1 MHAVALTQFV
11 SLHSSLQN
19 LQCEN
24 PECEIRNRN
33 VLFQTEVSRRELGR
47 PLLGTIRRRVSKAS
61 IRAAISANPGTRG
74 TDGEEESIQ
83 RSDAITN
90 VDVVVIGAGIGGLCC
105 AALLA
110 KYGYKV
116 VVCESHDIAGGA
128 GHAFERQGF
137 QFDSGPSFHA
147 GLSIKP
153 SINPLKQVF
162 MLSLLKV
169 KNFDFSNPREA
180 SHSFNLLYLCRDMVS
195 QGLLSMPDCPSS
207 FYQSSQASMCIAR
220 LTELGILETKRNIQ
234 CLQFAVTT
242 SRDDVFAGTAC
253 GRGESGICAM

>member
-11 SLHSSLQN
+11 SLHSNLQA

-24 PECEIRNRN
+24 PECEIQNRN
-33 VLFQTEVSRRELGR
+33 VPFQTGVSRRGLGR
-47 PLLGTIRRRVSKAS
+47 LASGTIRRRVSKAYGGA
-61 IRAAISANPGTRG
+61 IRAAVSANPATRG

-162 MLSLLKV
+162 MLSVLKV
-169 KNFDFSNPREA
+169 P
-180 SHSFNLLYLCRDMVS
+180 
-195 QGLLSMPDCPSS
+195 GP
-207 FYQSSQASMCIAR
+207 
-220 LTELGILETKRNIQ
+220 TKLWFPKPKRIIPF
-234 CLQFAVTT
+234 LQFAVLMPRHDDSGPSFHARLAIKPSIKPLKQICMLSGSLKLPGSQNLEFQKPRET
-242 SRDDVFAGTAC
+242 SNAFNLR
-253 GRGESGICAM
+253 

>member
-1 MHAVALTQFV
+1 MHAVAFTQFV
-11 SLHSSLQN
+11 SLHINLQT

-24 PECEIRNRN
+24 PECGIQNRN
-33 VLFQTEVSRRELGR
+33 VPFQTGVSRRELGR
-47 PLLGTIRRRVSKAS
+47 PLSGSIRRRVSKAYGGS
-61 IRAAISANPGTRG
+61 IRAAVSANPATRG

-83 RSDAITN
+83 RSGEITN

-162 MLSLLKV
+162 MLSVLEV
-169 KNFDFSNPREA
+169 P
-180 SHSFNLLYLCRDMVS
+180 
-195 QGLLSMPDCPSS
+195 GP
-207 FYQSSQASMCIAR
+207 
-220 LTELGILETKRNIQ
+220 TEI
-234 CLQFAVTT
+234 
-242 SRDDVFAGTAC
+242 
-253 GRGESGICAM
+253 

>member
-11 SLHSSLQN
+11 SLHSNLQA
-19 LQCEN
+19 LQCEI
-24 PECEIRNRN
+24 PNRN
-33 VLFQTEVSRRELGR
+33 VSFQTGVSRRGLGE
-47 PLLGTIRRRVSKAS
+47 PTIRRRVSKAYGGS
-61 IRAAISANPGTRG
+61 IRAAVSANPVTRG

-83 RSDAITN
+83 RSEAITN

-162 MLSLLKV
+162 MLSVLRV
-169 KNFDFSNPREA
+169 P
-180 SHSFNLLYLCRDMVS
+180 
-195 QGLLSMPDCPSS
+195 GP
-207 FYQSSQASMCIAR
+207 
-220 LTELGILETKRNIQ
+220 TELWFPKPKRIIPF
-234 CLQFAVTT
+234 LQFAVLKPRHDDSGPSFHARLAIKPSIKPLKQICMLSALKLPGSQNLEFRKPRET
-242 SRDDVFAGTAC
+242 SNAFNLR
-253 GRGESGICAM
+253 

>member
-1 MHAVALTQFV
+1 V
-11 SLHSSLQN
+11 
-19 LQCEN
+19 
-24 PECEIRNRN
+24 
-33 VLFQTEVSRRELGR
+33 
-47 PLLGTIRRRVSKAS
+47 
-61 IRAAISANPGTRG
+61 SANPVTRG

-162 MLSLLKV
+162 MLSVLKV
-169 KNFDFSNPREA
+169 PGLTELWFPKPKRIIPFLQFAVLMPRHDD
-180 SHSFNLLYLCRDMVS
+180 SGPSFPCRIGH
-195 QGLLSMPDCPSS
+195 QT
-207 FYQSSQASMCIAR
+207 FYQTSQANMYVVGSKIAR
-220 LTELGILETKRNIQ
+220 VTELGIPKTKRNIQ
-234 CLQFAVTT
+234 CLQSADRLLV
-242 SRDDVFAGTAC
+242 
-253 GRGESGICAM
+253 RGHLHI